1 MSSTG
6 CNCCKEIRSLKICLA
21 FLLALILAFGLSM
34 WRMVGTVV
42 RADSIPEQI
51 TTKRL
56 VIVDGAGNEVVT
68 LGQHADPHEPSTQ
81 LLFTSPDKQATYSL
95 QVGTATNPNEG
106 GFVFVDATRNIP
118 GQGSFRSEVSQYTL
132 RVTNGAAASASSF
145 SVYPNTGTGVQHISN
160 VLANS
165 SQTGVL
171 NCSNGL
177 LPNTCHLNQ

>member
-1 MSSTG
+1 MTTTG
-6 CNCCKEIRSLKICLA
+6 CKCCHHIRLLKIWAGLS
-21 FLLALILAFGLSM
+21 LALIMALGLTM
-34 WRMVGTVV
+34 WHMAATVAH
-42 RADSIPEQI
+42 ADSIPDQI

-56 VIVDGAGNEVVT
+56 VIVDNAGNEVVT
-68 LGQHADPHEPSTQ
+68 LGQHPDPHEPSTQ

-106 GFVFVDATRNIP
+106 SFVFVDATRNIAS
-118 GQGSFRSEVSQYTL
+118 QGSFRSEVSQYTL

-145 SVYPNTGTGVQHISN
+145 TVYPNTGTGVQHISN

-165 SQTGVL
+165 SQTGML

-177 LPNTCHLNQ
+177 LPSTCHLNQ